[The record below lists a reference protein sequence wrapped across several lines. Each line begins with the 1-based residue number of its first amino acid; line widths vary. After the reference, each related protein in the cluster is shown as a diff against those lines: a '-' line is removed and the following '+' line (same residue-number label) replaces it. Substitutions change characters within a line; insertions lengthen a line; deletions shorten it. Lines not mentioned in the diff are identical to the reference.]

1 MIKQENAKKT
11 IFRLIFLAALSVF
24 VVFVFRDSA
33 FSVFGVFR
41 GCACAFFSLS
51 HHFLT
56 PALTLL
62 WDCHFSGHIYFFY

>member
-41 GCACAFFSLS
+41 GCWSV
-51 HHFLT
+51 
-56 PALTLL
+56 
-62 WDCHFSGHIYFFY
+62 SGGV